1 MSRGLGD
8 VYKRQSSASDMT
20 ENLNFMKT
28 LNETFPY
35 IQLPIKLQNQNAHA
49 DLYVMTR
56 KEALK
61 KNPDNLKV
69 LLHLDMEH
77 LGTLDIRIAKENTA
91 VSLNFFVSEK
101 DTLHLFERNVELLQD
116 AINAQGYACTS
127 ELSLK
132 EKEVDIV
139 NDFLATNKAPIG
151 DMKRYNF
158 DLRA

>member
-1 MSRGLGD
+1 
-8 VYKRQSSASDMT
+8 MT
-20 ENLNFMKT
+20 GVQT
-28 LNETFPY
+28 CA
-35 IQLPIKLQNQNAHA
+35 LPISFCQIIFQNKCTG
-49 DLYVMTR
+49 DILYFPV
-56 KEALK
+56 
-61 KNPDNLKV
+61 NF
-69 LLHLDMEH
+69 
-77 LGTLDIRIAKENTA
+77 AKENTA